1 MLNASLWVLIAFCIL
16 ILFIGRPAW
25 RALVSYLDQ
34 HSFKVRH
41 DLEEA
46 KRLHKEAQDFVNDA
60 KRLQMEAIHRAQE
73 IISHAKIQAETLQK
87 TSQDELETYIRIEEQ
102 LLSERLSHMKAQALA
117 EIENEALKAALD
129 ATHQSLAKTIQSSDQ
144 EQLFTETL
152 DYVRNSPLKS
162 KSS

>member
-25 RALVSYLDQ
+25 RALVNYLDQ
-34 HSFKVRH
+34 HSFKVRN

-46 KRLHKEAQDFVNDA
+46 KRLHKEAQDFINDA
-60 KRLQMEAIHRAQE
+60 KRLQMEATHRAQE

-87 TSQDELETYIRIEEQ
+87 TSQEELETYIRIEEQ
-102 LLSERLSHMKAQALA
+102 LLSERLSHMKAQVLA
-117 EIENEALKAALD
+117 EIENKALKAALD
-129 ATHQSLAKTIQSSDQ
+129 AAHQNLAKTIQSSEQ
-144 EQLFTETL
+144 EHLFTETL
-152 DYVRNSPLKS
+152 DHVKNSPLKS